1 MAETGTSKIDR
12 GGQERS
18 SFPNDREPKDE
29 ELDETKITNQWLKE
43 KGPYFAA
50 CVLLYRQYKV
60 NNDPSPS
67 AALSL
72 FGDVF
77 REFDGDRTVKQHYIS
92 RAEIWLRK
100 KFPDNFGDTY

>member
-1 MAETGTSKIDR
+1 MAEIGTPKIDR

-18 SFPNDREPKDE
+18 SFPNDREPRDE
-29 ELDETKITNQWLKE
+29 ELEETKITDQWLKE

-50 CVLLYRQYKV
+50 CVLLYKQCKV

-67 AALSL
+67 SALSL

-77 REFDGDRTVKQHYIS
+77 REFDGDRAVKQGYIS
-92 RAEIWLRK
+92 RAEVWLHQ
-100 KFPDNFGDTY
+100 KFPDGFGSTY